1 MCSAVATAEEVTP
14 EQKLEDAFQLALS
27 NVMDG
32 EMANAYKI
40 LYGAGSEA
48 SSSKVRIPEK
58 FLALKKIGATWAL
71 NVFITK
77 MRLHYSNGNLS
88 EASRFAE
95 LSVAIIQDEGLSTP
109 KIISRI
115 KRKLQQGIQEM
126 YWLHMKIP
134 SRDIFI

>member
-1 MCSAVATAEEVTP
+1 MKFTRFFILSLVISMCSAVATAEEVTP

-40 LYGAGSEA
+40 
-48 SSSKVRIPEK
+48 
-58 FLALKKIGATWAL
+58 LALKKIGATWAL